1 MSIRLICRCCVLAY
15 WAFGFSVT
23 WAVAAPVTWVGGNG
37 TWSEGATN
45 DANWNPADE
54 PDIDDE
60 AIFNTSNSVSL
71 GSANTVEALTMSGG
85 IDLSASGF
93 GLTVDGLAQL
103 IDAGTNL
110 HIEGAGS
117 ASSPTA

>member
-1 MSIRLICRCCVLAY
+1 MRVQRMMSFLVVICAACGPLRQC
-15 WAFGFSVT
+15 
-23 WAVAAPVTWVGGNG
+23 VAAPVTWVGGNG
-37 TWSEGATN
+37 TWSDGIAN

-60 AIFNTSNSVSL
+60 AIFNSANSVNL

-85 IDLSASGF
+85 IDLSANGF

-110 HIEGAGS
+110 NIEGA
-117 ASSPTA
+117 